1 MVSISFLCTAQFCK
15 WGRTRTLRS
24 FHSFSFTVHIKK
36 QRTACH
42 SDPHKLTHTHA
53 HKVKHILHTD
63 KIQYVT
69 VEGLD
74 SMADSLPLRHDVDFK
89 PRRQKSGERRWER
102 LQ

>member
-1 MVSISFLCTAQFCK
+1 MGQD
-15 WGRTRTLRS
+15 RTLRS
-24 FHSFSFTVHIKK
+24 SHSFSFTVHINK
-36 QRTACH
+36 QRTAHH
-42 SDPHKLTHTHA
+42 SDPHKLTHA

-74 SMADSLPLRHDVDFK
+74 SMADSLPLHQDVDFK
-89 PRRQKSGERRWER
+89 PRRQKSGERHWEG

>member
-1 MVSISFLCTAQFCK
+1 MVSIAFLCTAQFCK

-74 SMADSLPLRHDVDFK
+74 SMADSLPLRHDGDFK
-89 PRRQKSGERRWER
+89 QRRQKSGERRWEC